1 MHHLCTGQTVKLCLG
16 QTVSWSQS
24 LGVNSFFFGI
34 FLEPS
39 EQIVTGFSSFV
50 FFLSVAL
57 ACFFSNVFGE
67 NYARMLFP
75 FDCHRGF
82 SSNRIA
88 F

>member
-1 MHHLCTGQTVKLCLG
+1 MHRSNG
-16 QTVSWSQS
+16 QTVSRSNCVLESIPWSQFI
-24 LGVNSFFFGI
+24 FFFGI